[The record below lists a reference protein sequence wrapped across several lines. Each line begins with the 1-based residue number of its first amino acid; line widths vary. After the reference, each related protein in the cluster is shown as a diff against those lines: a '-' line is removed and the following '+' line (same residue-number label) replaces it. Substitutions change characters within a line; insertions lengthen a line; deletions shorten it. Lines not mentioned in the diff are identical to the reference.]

1 MGISGGGKGANG
13 TVGLLLMTAVEYTSS
28 SRGGLIAGNGEREFL
43 KKLGM
48 RLGVL
53 NLVL

>member
-1 MGISGGGKGANG
+1 MGISGGGKGANE
-13 TVGLLLMTAVEYTSS
+13 TVGPLLMTAVEYKSS
-28 SRGGLIAGNGEREFL
+28 FRGGLIAGNGEREFL

-53 NLVL
+53 DLVL